1 MLIDPCLPLRFA
13 TGFAYYSLA
22 MGVEEFGFNLYLL
35 QLVFGGVDI
44 PAKFITILSI
54 SYLGRH
60 ITEATTLLLAG
71 GSILALIF
79 VPSGEKLELPQ
90 NLLKEADPCRPV
102 CLWVSQAATG
112 REVGVP
118 GIPVL
123 LSLIH
128 SVTLSR
134 SLCSL
139 GLRSLI

>member
-1 MLIDPCLPLRFA
+1 
-13 TGFAYYSLA
+13 

-90 NLLKEADPCRPV
+90 NLLKEADLTHAGQCVWGYHRLP
-102 CLWVSQAATG
+102 QAG
-112 REVGVP
+112 K
-118 GIPVL
+118 
-123 LSLIH
+123 
-128 SVTLSR
+128 
-134 SLCSL
+134 L
-139 GLRSLI
+139 G